1 MMAVSLLIVLV
12 VSRVLASAGQQSSG
26 GWWSPVAYL
35 WHDAA
40 VVLVFAAFES
50 VLRRRTGLLW
60 TAYAIAAVY
69 AVINIPVQRA
79 LWSPL
84 TWTMLRA
91 AGGPLADSIRHY
103 ATWTNACAIGIGL
116 AVTALAPVV
125 ARRVPLRPVLIGA
138 LVCTVLGPAA
148 AARVDTMGMERNAWS
163 ALAGGVPMRTVS
175 AAGALDWRA
184 SHIARQPGDDLS
196 RFRGTLAG
204 RNVILVSLESTAAR
218 YLGLYG
224 AAADIAPNLS
234 ALARSAI
241 VFENAYAVY
250 PESIKGLFSILCS
263 IAPGFDTTAESYS
276 DVPCRSPAAI
286 LGQRGYRTALFHSGR
301 FDYLGMN
308 AVIRGRGYDVLE
320 DAGDIG
326 GRHESSFGIDEP
338 STVAR
343 VLQWIDEERT
353 GRPFFVTYLPIAG
366 HHPYESSARGP
377 FPDDEEFGRYRNAVH
392 DGDAALG
399 ALRRGLETRGLD
411 RNTVWII
418 LGDHGEAFGQH
429 PGNYGHTFQL
439 YDENVR
445 VPYVIAAPGVLA
457 DAVRAR
463 QVVSLLDTAPTI
475 LDVLGLPIPHEYQG
489 VSMLDRQPRMALF
502 FTDYSLPLVGLRDGP
517 RKLIHDLRSGR
528 SRWFDIDRDPAET
541 VDLSPLYPEE
551 SRRYAAALAQWA
563 ARR

>member
-116 AVTALAPVV
+116 AVAALAPVV
-125 ARRVPLRPVLIGA
+125 VRRVPPRPVLIGA

-204 RNVILVSLESTAAR
+204 RNVMLVSLESTAAR

-429 PGNYGHTFQL
+429 PGNYGHTLQL
-439 YDENVR
+439 LRRDVR
-445 VPYVIAAPGVLA
+445 VPLPDCRARRFCGRGSCPPGRQPPRHGADDPRCARAADSARVPGRVDARSAAADGAVLHGLFAAPGRPARRPAQAHPRSPLGPV
-457 DAVRAR
+457 AVVRHR
-463 QVVSLLDTAPTI
+463 S
-475 LDVLGLPIPHEYQG
+475 
-489 VSMLDRQPRMALF
+489 
-502 FTDYSLPLVGLRDGP
+502 
-517 RKLIHDLRSGR
+517 RSGR
-528 SRWFDIDRDPAET
+528 ED
-541 VDLSPLYPEE
+541 E
-551 SRRYAAALAQWA
+551 SVAALPGGEPPLRCC
-563 ARR
+563 ARAVGRT